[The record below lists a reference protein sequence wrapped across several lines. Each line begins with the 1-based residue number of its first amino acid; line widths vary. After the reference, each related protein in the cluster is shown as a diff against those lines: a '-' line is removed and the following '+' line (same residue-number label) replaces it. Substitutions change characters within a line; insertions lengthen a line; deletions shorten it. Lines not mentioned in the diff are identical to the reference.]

1 MDIMPKWVD
10 VVVVPMFSLVL
21 AALLSAMLIL
31 AIGESPLEALKLMV
45 EGAYYGDD
53 SPVTKSK
60 TYIIKM
66 SPDNLKKVLPTIDK
80 KYQAVVKNGAK
91 KSADFVLK
99 EYKIRFIETGKKSVK
114 QLDAQVTAKQ
124 ENASLWII
132 RRALKDKIRLDKIL
146 LRDKIEESD

>member
-1 MDIMPKWVD
+1 MAYNIATVSKLLQH
-10 VVVVPMFSLVL
+10 VPSNLKSEFTSL
-21 AALLSAMLIL
+21 
-31 AIGESPLEALKLMV
+31 LKLMV

-66 SPDNLKKVLPTIDK
+66 SPDNLKRVLPTIDK

-132 RRALKDKIRLDKIL
+132 RRALKDKIRYTFNVENKKNIPVFF
-146 LRDKIEESD
+146 

>member
-1 MDIMPKWVD
+1 MAYNIATVSKLLQH
-10 VVVVPMFSLVL
+10 VPSNLKSEFTSL
-21 AALLSAMLIL
+21 
-31 AIGESPLEALKLMV
+31 LKLMV

-66 SPDNLKKVLPTIDK
+66 SPDNLKRVLPTIDK

-99 EYKIRFIETGKKSVK
+99 EYKIRFIETGKK
-114 QLDAQVTAKQ
+114 
-124 ENASLWII
+124 
-132 RRALKDKIRLDKIL
+132 
-146 LRDKIEESD
+146 